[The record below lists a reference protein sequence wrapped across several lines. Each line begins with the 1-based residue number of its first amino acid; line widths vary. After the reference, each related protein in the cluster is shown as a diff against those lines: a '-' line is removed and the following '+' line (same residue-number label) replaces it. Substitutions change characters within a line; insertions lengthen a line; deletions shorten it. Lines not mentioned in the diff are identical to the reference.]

1 MSFHFVSNPPSFLT
15 SKTHELLALCLPVNT
30 ASRMES
36 NSKANRIHCSA
47 ISAEILSK
55 QAPTIP
61 LRSRGA
67 IPIKGKGNI
76 HTYWVNE
83 EGSKSASFQKDDVQ
97 NSMMDWARPKRR
109 SSSKPKRKSFMNTKN
124 AKSTRKSMANTL
136 LRPLDLFKEKDNRET
151 KSSEFSLIRES
162 RNSHHSNHSR
172 SISIHSVDL
181 EKVAEQFASDDSSSL
196 GQSRD

>member
-1 MSFHFVSNPPSFLT
+1 
-15 SKTHELLALCLPVNT
+15 
-30 ASRMES
+30 
-36 NSKANRIHCSA
+36 
-47 ISAEILSK
+47 
-55 QAPTIP
+55 
-61 LRSRGA
+61 
-67 IPIKGKGNI
+67 
-76 HTYWVNE
+76 
-83 EGSKSASFQKDDVQ
+83 
-97 NSMMDWARPKRR
+97 
-109 SSSKPKRKSFMNTKN
+109 MNTKN